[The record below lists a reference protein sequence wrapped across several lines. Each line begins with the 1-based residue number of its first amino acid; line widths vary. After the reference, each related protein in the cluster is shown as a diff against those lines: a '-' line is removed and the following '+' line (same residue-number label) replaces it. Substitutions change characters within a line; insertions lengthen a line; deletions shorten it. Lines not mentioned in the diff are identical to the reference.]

1 MYNFTN
7 GAEKWRSA
15 LEKML
20 NYHDFQFYPV
30 AKGKVMVE
38 PCEDPKDPKDL
49 CNYDQESFKA
59 YLSRW
64 LGVTSQLA
72 PVFHD
77 RIMTT
82 LQFSAVR
89 AAQTCTGGSQF
100 SPEHAC
106 GMRWWQD
113 GFDGKGGVG
122 PQMAALNIVS
132 VLNADRV
139 PPPYSNTTGGTSQ
152 GNPSLGSGD
161 DSSRLPIFETDITKA
176 DKAGAAILTI
186 AVMVA
191 WCLAGWWMIK

>member
-30 AKGKVMVE
+30 AQGQVMVE
-38 PCEDPKDPKDL
+38 PCEDP
-49 CNYDQESFKA
+49 N
-59 YLSRW
+59 LSRW